1 MRNRNCKSCSR
12 GLPNKM
18 FRFCVMRAC
27 EMHCLRSNGTE
38 RKWFRTREAAEKF
51 GADPKNHPVYLLDVA
66 HVCGTCGFRHLSRP
80 EFFFFNDTATT
91 EIYTLSLH
99 DALPI

>member
-1 MRNRNCKSCSR
+1 
-12 GLPNKM
+12 M

-51 GADPKNHPVYLLDVA
+51 GADPKNHPVYLGDVA
-66 HVCGTCGFRHLSRP
+66 HVCGKCGFRHLSRP
-80 EFFFFNDTATT
+80 EWLFPECETLEENATVN
-91 EIYTLSLH
+91 
-99 DALPI
+99 

>member
-1 MRNRNCKSCSR
+1 MRNSNCKSCSR

-51 GADPKNHPVYLLDVA
+51 GADPKNHPVYLGDVA
-66 HVCGTCGFRHLSRP
+66 HVCGKCGFRHLSRP
-80 EFFFFNDTATT
+80 EWLFP
-91 EIYTLSLH
+91 ERSEERRVGKECISG
-99 DALPI
+99 